1 MTSDDSD
8 RVLGEAEIRRV
19 LARAAELDSQREL
32 LLTTADLRRIASEAH
47 ISSEAMEMALREVR
61 AASHPPTDAAV
72 AEKPAW
78 WRRTLQGAGLIGGGA
93 LLALAAVMADRG
105 GFGPAAAAAVF
116 GPSAA
121 FGLYRALR
129 HRWHGSLVDFQK
141 EMALV
146 LGTFA
151 LTITAVEGYDAT
163 QVALVWWAIC
173 AVVGGAVVQLT
184 LRTSNPSD
192 ARQALTE

>member
-1 MTSDDSD
+1 MKSDDSD
-8 RVLGEAEIRRV
+8 RVLGEAEIKRI

-32 LLTTADLRRIASEAH
+32 LLTTTDLRRIASEAH
-47 ISSEAMEMALREVR
+47 ISSEAMEVALRESR
-61 AASHPPTDAAV
+61 AASHSESNPAATG
-72 AEKPAW
+72 KPAW
-78 WRRTLQGAGLIGGGA
+78 WRRALLGAGLIGGGA
-93 LLALAAVMADRG
+93 LLALAAVIADRG

-173 AVVGGAVVQLT
+173 AVVGGAIVQLT
-184 LRTSNPSD
+184 LRSSDPSD
-192 ARQALTE
+192 APQALTE

>member
-1 MTSDDSD
+1 MRSDDSD
-8 RVLGEAEIRRV
+8 RVLGEAEIKRV
-19 LARAAELDSQREL
+19 LARAAELDSRSEL
-32 LLTTADLRRIASEAH
+32 LLTTTDLRRIASEAH
-47 ISSEAMEMALREVR
+47 ISSEALELALREVR
-61 AASHPPTDAAV
+61 AASHAATDGAV
-72 AEKPAW
+72 AEKRAW
-78 WRRTLQGAGLIGGGA
+78 WRRALLGAGLVGGGA
-93 LLALAAVMADRG
+93 LLAVVAVMADRG

-173 AVVGGAVVQLT
+173 AVVGGAIVQLT
-184 LRTSNPSD
+184 LRSSDPSD
-192 ARQALTE
+192 APQALTE

>member
-1 MTSDDSD
+1 MKSDDSD
-8 RVLGEAEIRRV
+8 RVLGEAEIKRV

-32 LLTTADLRRIASEAH
+32 LLTTTDLRRIASEAH
-47 ISSEAMEMALREVR
+47 ISSEAMDVALREVH
-61 AASHPPTDAAV
+61 AASHAATDAS
-72 AEKPAW
+72 EKPEW
-78 WRRTLQGAGLIGGGA
+78 WRRALQGAGLIGGGV

-105 GFGPAAAAAVF
+105 GFGPGAAAAVF

-121 FGLYRALR
+121 FGLYRALH

-173 AVVGGAVVQLT
+173 AVVGGAIVQLT
-184 LRTSNPSD
+184 LRSSDPSG